1 MTITINAET
10 HYDIFHA
17 ICRCCGKQQSVR
29 YGTANTNHAR
39 AVGLVAAGGVIKLDT
54 CDWCVEVCREE
65 GGCLVRVSFADAI
78 FLFTYFRNSLARYL

>member
-10 HYDIFHA
+10 HYDIFPA
-17 ICRCCGKQQSVR
+17 ICRCGKQQSVR
-29 YGTANTNHAR
+29 YGTDNTNHAR

-65 GGCLVRVSFADAI
+65 GGYLIPMAFADAI
-78 FLFTYFRNSLARYL
+78 FLFTSFRNSLARYL